1 MQEISYTSFHKGEE
15 NVLQYELEYANLT
28 EEERV
33 MSIHGFD
40 FSTVGIRVL
49 MDRRAMYFTMN
60 IFAPTALLVFVS
72 FVRLTRN
79 F

>member
-1 MQEISYTSFHKGEE
+1 MQEVSYTSFHTGEE

-72 FVRLTRN
+72 MVR
-79 F
+79 